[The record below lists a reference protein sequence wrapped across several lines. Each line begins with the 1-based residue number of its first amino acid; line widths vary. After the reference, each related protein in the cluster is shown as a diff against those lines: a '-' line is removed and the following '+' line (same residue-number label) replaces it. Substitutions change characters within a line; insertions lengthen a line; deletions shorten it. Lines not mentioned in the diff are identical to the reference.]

1 MQSCC
6 SGPIASASSCCS
18 PIASIRFVTA
28 VPPFRPLQLLLAASL
43 RPLRLL
49 FPDFNSSPVACASA
63 AAPQLCPL
71 RLQLPDCV
79 RFGCCSPISTA
90 PQLRALQLLLPDCV
104 RFDYSSPI
112 ACASAAAPRL
122 HALRL
127 LLPDCI
133 RLMLVASPVLE
144 DSSPCLVLE
153 RSPRSSRFNKFKYK
167 GRASLV

>member
-18 PIASIRFVTA
+18 LIASIRFVTA

-63 AAPQLCPL
+63 AAPPIVSASTTAPRLRALRLLLPDFNSSPVVCASAAAPRLCPL

-79 RFGCCSPISTA
+79 RFGCCS
-90 PQLRALQLLLPDCV
+90 L
-104 RFDYSSPI
+104 I
-112 ACASAAAPRL
+112 ACTSAAAPRL
-122 HALRL
+122 HPLNACSLTCSGRFQ
-127 LLPDCI
+127 P
-133 RLMLVASPVLE
+133 MP
-144 DSSPCLVLE
+144 SS
-153 RSPRSSRFNKFKYK
+153 
-167 GRASLV
+167 